1 MKTFIL
7 LGAPGT
13 GKGTVARGL
22 QKLAPF
28 IHVSTGKILREEVKK
43 GTVLGKKVESFMQD
57 GELVPDNIMGD
68 VIEGWFSR
76 GREEAFY
83 MFDGFPRTEA
93 QAMYLS
99 ISLVKFGINLER
111 VFYLEA
117 SRRTLIRRLTGRRV
131 CRNCEA
137 NYHVTDRIS
146 KKENICD
153 VCGGK
158 LYQRVDDMMDTI
170 VKRLEI
176 FYMSAEILIPYYE
189 NRGILIRLDSDVD
202 TNILATKIIKNLEI
216 KNDRY

>member
-1 MKTFIL
+1 M
-7 LGAPGT
+7 
-13 GKGTVARGL
+13 
-22 QKLAPF
+22 
-28 IHVSTGKILREEVKK
+28 
-43 GTVLGKKVESFMQD
+43 
-57 GELVPDNIMGD
+57 
-68 VIEGWFSR
+68 
-76 GREEAFY
+76 
-83 MFDGFPRTEA
+83 
-93 QAMYLS
+93 
-99 ISLVKFGINLER
+99 
-111 VFYLEA
+111 FYLEA